1 MLFEYV
7 VQPDTLRDIAKSNR
21 DCNYFTKEFQVG
33 RPKVLSGFP
42 RFKQLRRMLKE
53 QYSKCD
59 SDLHKSRLDELI
71 QFLHGCLTVKRSAEY
86 DGQRCW
92 EENVANEHSR
102 APFDEVLSN
111 TAIGNVAALKLESFL
126 AGTDDVGKPEN
137 GAVVATSN
145 AADMAAAVS
154 NLLRLSENIF
164 FVDPYFINKPAYWN
178 TLKHFILRSQM
189 DRPVGRLSIE
199 VLYGDGTEK
208 KGHASCA
215 PQFLLDQFSEKF
227 PNLNDKCDIT
237 FSSYRMPYK
246 RTHNRYLISEIAAVC
261 VGSGLAENSDQGDDD
276 FGLLNRKSYEIRWNG
291 YALKTECEITE
302 TATNIRSE
310 NELGVTLSV

>member
-1 MLFEYV
+1 MK
-7 VQPDTLRDIAKSNR
+7 PTI
-21 DCNYFTKEFQVG
+21 
-33 RPKVLSGFP
+33 
-42 RFKQLRRMLKE
+42 
-53 QYSKCD
+53 
-59 SDLHKSRLDELI
+59 
-71 QFLHGCLTVKRSAEY
+71 KRSAEY

-92 EENVANEHSR
+92 EENVANEHNR

-227 PNLNDKCDIT
+227 PNLN
-237 FSSYRMPYK
+237 
-246 RTHNRYLISEIAAVC
+246 
-261 VGSGLAENSDQGDDD
+261 
-276 FGLLNRKSYEIRWNG
+276 
-291 YALKTECEITE
+291 
-302 TATNIRSE
+302 
-310 NELGVTLSV
+310 

>member
-71 QFLHGCLTVKRSAEY
+71 KFLHDCLTVKRSAEY

-92 EENVANEHSR
+92 EENVADEHNR
-102 APFDEVLSN
+102 VPFDEVLSN
-111 TAIGNVAALKLESFL
+111 TAIGSSAVLKLESFL
-126 AGTDDVGKPEN
+126 DGTDDIGKPEN

-154 NLLRLSENIF
+154 NLLRLSEKIF
-164 FVDPYFINKPAYWN
+164 FVDPFFTDTRSYWN
-178 TLKHFILRSQM
+178 TLEKFISRSQVN
-189 DRPVGRLSIE
+189 RPVGRLSLE
-199 VLYGDGTEK
+199 VLYGDGSEK
-208 KGHASCA
+208 KGHASPT
-215 PQFLLDQFSEKF
+215 PQYLLSAFSQKL
-227 PNLNDKCDIT
+227 PALNGKCDIT
-237 FSSYRMPYK
+237 FSSYRMPSK
-246 RTHNRYLISEIAAVC
+246 RAHNRYLLSDIAGVS
-261 VGSGLAENSDQGDDD
+261 VGSGLGENSDQGDDD
-276 FGLLNRKSYEIRWNG
+276 FSLLNRKSYDLRWND
-291 YALKTECEITE
+291 YALKKECDITD
-302 TATNIRSE
+302 TASNIQD
-310 NELGVTLSV
+310 